1 MQLKK
6 VHEKES
12 FGKHDTSI
20 KSIFLHLNFQYGS
33 KMNVEKEQKKY
44 EKIYWKEFCEE
55 KLKSAEFF
63 IAILF
68 RFFFNFNFSYSSLQC
83 RYTRNTHTH
92 THSIRWRHIQSLHNF
107 FYVFISRQWI
117 NISWNLLGKNGK
129 TELIRHIIIVRTA
142 QQSENVYDCA
152 DMQGTQ

>member
-33 KMNVEKEQKKY
+33 KMNVEKEQKKH

-68 RFFFNFNFSYSSLQC
+68 RFFLTLTSLTQVC
-83 RYTRNTHTH
+83 NAGTPEIHTHTH
-92 THSIRWRHIQSLHNF
+92 THSIR
-107 FYVFISRQWI
+107 
-117 NISWNLLGKNGK
+117 
-129 TELIRHIIIVRTA
+129 
-142 QQSENVYDCA
+142 
-152 DMQGTQ
+152 